1 MTERID
7 WISFFRT
14 LTVASGTAARP
25 QQGTTAL
32 RYNAVMMLSDAGTN
46 DLANHF
52 NMLPLPGGRG
62 DLGMSELAERHRK
75 ESAP

>member
-32 RYNAVMMLSDAGTN
+32 RYNAAMLMTDAATN
-46 DLANHF
+46 LLASHY

>member
-52 NMLPLPGGRG
+52 NMLPLPG